1 MSLFYQVRKIVV
13 NKLRIDELEVKPES
27 KFIDD
32 LGIDSLDLAQLLMF
46 MEDEYGINIMDTNY
60 FQRVI
65 TIGDLIKIIEEQL
78 KIKDSLKENKSSN

>member
-1 MSLFYQVRKIVV
+1 MV